1 MLVQGVSPRFTQKM
15 TGTTRTTTKA
25 KGVKEKDVHHWPYAD
40 TGKDKKKRKKKI
52 EWEKKAGDISIH

>member
-1 MLVQGVSPRFTQKM
+1 
-15 TGTTRTTTKA
+15 
-25 KGVKEKDVHHWPYAD
+25 VKEKDVHHWPYAD